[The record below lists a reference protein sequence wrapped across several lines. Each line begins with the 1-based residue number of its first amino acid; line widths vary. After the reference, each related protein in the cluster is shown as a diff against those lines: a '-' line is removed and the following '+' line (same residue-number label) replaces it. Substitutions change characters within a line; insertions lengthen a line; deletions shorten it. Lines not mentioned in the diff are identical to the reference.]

1 MAEYPTPIC
10 DAIDA
15 RFDAWDNQIDELK
28 EQAEKAAKEQ
38 VEKIK
43 KDVEDY
49 VKTKVD
55 ELTKQDEETK
65 KKTAAANTII
75 GFNIENI
82 TKPED
87 TIQAV
92 KSMITFLQDVA
103 NCIIATA
110 KDIAE
115 APNKLRERSKQTL
128 GKLTEV

>member
-38 VEKIK
+38 AIKIK

-49 VKTKVD
+49 VKAKVD

-65 KKTAAANTII
+65 KKIEAATTIL
-75 GFNIENI
+75 GFKLEDIK
-82 TKPED
+82 KPED

-103 NCIIATA
+103 ECIIATA
-110 KDIAE
+110 ADIVD
-115 APNKLRERSKQTL
+115 APDKLQERSKQTL

>member
-38 VEKIK
+38 AKKIK

-49 VKTKVD
+49 VKAKVD

-82 TKPED
+82 INPED

-92 KSMITFLQDVA
+92 KDMITFLQDA
-103 NCIIATA
+103 AECIIATA
-110 KDIAE
+110 ADIVN
-115 APNKLRERSKQTL
+115 APGKLQERSKQTL

>member
-28 EQAEKAAKEQ
+28 EQTEKAAKEQ
-38 VEKIK
+38 VKKIK

-49 VKTKVD
+49 VKDKVD

-65 KKTAAANTII
+65 KKTEAATTIL
-75 GFNIENI
+75 GFKLENIE
-82 TKPED
+82 KPED

-103 NCIIATA
+103 ECIIATA

-115 APNKLRERSKQTL
+115 APNKLKERSEQTL
-128 GKLTEV
+128 GKLTKV

>member
-38 VEKIK
+38 AKKIK

-49 VKTKVD
+49 VKAKVD

-65 KKTAAANTII
+65 KKTTAATTIL
-75 GFNIENI
+75 GFNIEKI
-82 TKPED
+82 EKPED

-92 KSMITFLQDVA
+92 KDMITFLQDA
-103 NCIIATA
+103 AKCIIATA
-110 KDIAE
+110 NDIVN
-115 APNKLRERSKQTL
+115 APGKLQERSKQTL